1 MLKYS
6 AMGTSNI
13 KLEITEKDNYTI
25 LYFKLEGNLDPSIL
39 KEISPPKIN
48 LRRGLIISGRGPIW
62 LYAYLVHH
70 YHPTPFI
77 AIYDPRIGAVV
88 IQSHVKS
95 INVGDVIDIS
105 LDGEG

>member
-1 MLKYS
+1 MLKYLIMEVEDIS
-6 AMGTSNI
+6 
-13 KLEITEKDNYTI
+13 LEITEKDDYTI
-25 LYFKLEGNLDPSIL
+25 LYFKLKSNLDPSIL
-39 KEISPPKIN
+39 KKISPPKIN

-62 LYAYLVHH
+62 LYAYLVHY

-88 IQSHVKS
+88 IQSHIKS